1 MRYNC
6 PHLPQ
11 RAQRRLAISSALE
24 QRTLDALIVTCPAN
38 VRYLSGFTGSNGA
51 LLLSPGGCELF
62 TDPRY
67 QLQAAQEADCRV
79 HAARGPLLAR
89 LMAVAQR
96 KKLHRLGFEKSR
108 VSWDAYNL
116 LAEKLWLGAV
126 LEPVAGIVEELR
138 MVKSPSEIALI
149 RKAMAVC
156 DEALEATLTGLR
168 PGLSEREVAAELDY
182 QMRRR
187 GADGAAFETI
197 VAAGP
202 RSALPHAHPT
212 GNTLRNHQ
220 LVLID
225 VGASRAGY
233 ASDMT
238 RTVVLGRAGTKARH
252 LYQAV
257 AEAQAA
263 ALAAVR
269 PGVTAASVDRA
280 ARSVLRRHGLERAFA
295 HATGHGLGLEIHEPP
310 RLGKREKIRLRAGMV
325 ITVEPG
331 AYLAGFGGVRIEDT
345 VLVTA
350 GGVEILS
357 AAGKDLR
364 VL

>member
-6 PHLPQ
+6 PHLSEYT
-11 RAQRRLAISSALE
+11 QRRLAIGSALKP
-24 QRTLDALIVTCPAN
+24 RKLDALIVTCLAN

-51 LLLSPGGCELF
+51 LLISAGGCELF

-67 QLQAAQEADCRV
+67 ELQASQEADCRV
-79 HAARGPLLAR
+79 RAARGPLLAH
-89 LMAVAQR
+89 LMAVVQR
-96 KKLHRLGFEKSR
+96 KKFRRLGFEKFR
-108 VSWDAYNL
+108 ISWDACNF
-116 LAEKLWLGAV
+116 LAESLSLGAA
-126 LEPVAGIVEELR
+126 LEPVAGLIEELR
-138 MVKSPSEIALI
+138 MVKSASEIALI
-149 RKAMAVC
+149 RQSMAIC
-156 DEALEATLTGLR
+156 DAAFEATLTGLR
-168 PGLSEREVAAELDY
+168 AGVSERDVAAELDY
-182 QMRRR
+182 QIRRR

-197 VAAGP
+197 VAAGA

-212 GNTLRNHQ
+212 DNPLRNKQ

-225 VGASRAGY
+225 VGASQAGY
-233 ASDMT
+233 CSDMT
-238 RTVVLGRAGTKARH
+238 RTMILGRAGTKARR

-257 AEAQAA
+257 AEAQAS

-280 ARSVLRRHGLERAFA
+280 ARRVLARHGLEREFA

-310 RLGKREKIRLRAGMV
+310 RLGKRERIVLQPGMV

-331 AYLAGFGGVRIEDT
+331 AYLTGFGGVRIEDT

-350 GGVEILS
+350 GGAEVLTTTS
-357 AAGKDLR
+357 KDLR
-364 VL
+364 AL